1 MNRQN
6 RSVTKKKP
14 AKGRPTPFV
23 FNDREGGSIEVANTG
38 QGIEAAMRE
47 AGRIKLQRQQ
57 DAAET
62 PAREAAAAEQ
72 AVAERDRLSQ
82 QLQQTR
88 AEKAAL
94 ETTLAALTERV
105 SALES
110 VTPNTEKAAATAAQ
124 TALLI
129 DRQYQLSDELQ
140 AQQVAVTATADEVRE
155 LAATATTQAAA
166 AEASREQTL
175 AVAKNSQMLMNGTV
189 SSTSAN
195 YERLQEQIN
204 ESSAKITAAVQV
216 LMDNAETI
224 ANLNSFEE
232 SLQKTMADMRE
243 SITREVVAQSEES
256 ISEQMSV
263 LAGAIGLRQ
272 ADLDRYEN
280 ELQVGLNGTLP
291 VITKNMIDTFRAYAK
306 GSESRRSESER

>member
-23 FNDREGGSIEVANTG
+23 FSDREVGSIQIPNTG
-38 QGIEAAMRE
+38 QGIEVAMKE
-47 AGRIKLQRQQ
+47 AGRIKKQRLQ
-57 DAAET
+57 DAAEA

-72 AVAERDRLSQ
+72 AVADRDRLAQ
-82 QLQQTR
+82 QLQQAR
-88 AEKAAL
+88 GEKAAL
-94 ETTLAALTERV
+94 EATLAALTERV

-110 VTPNTEKAAATAAQ
+110 ITPNTEKAAATAAQ

-129 DRQYQLSDELQ
+129 DRQYQLSDQLQ

-175 AVAKNSQMLMNGTV
+175 EVAKTSQTLMNGTV

-195 YERLQEQIN
+195 YDRLQEQIN
-204 ESSAKITAAVQV
+204 ESSAKISAAVQV

-224 ANLNSFEE
+224 ANLNRFEE
-232 SLQKTMADMRE
+232 TIQQTMADMRE
-243 SITREVVAQSEES
+243 SITSEVVAQSEES

-272 ADLDRYEN
+272 EDLDRYEN
-280 ELQVGLNGTLP
+280 ELRAGASLTLP
-291 VITKNMIDTFRAYAK
+291 VITENQIQAFRAYAK
-306 GSESRRSESER
+306 GANDRRSDA